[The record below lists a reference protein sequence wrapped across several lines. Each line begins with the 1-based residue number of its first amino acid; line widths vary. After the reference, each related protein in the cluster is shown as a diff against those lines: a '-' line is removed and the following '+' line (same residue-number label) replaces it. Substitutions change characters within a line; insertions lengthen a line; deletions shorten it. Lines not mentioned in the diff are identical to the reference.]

1 MSQLVELSCEEMDMV
16 DGGIIPALAYG
27 AFVSGAKWGA
37 GLAVII
43 MALD

>member
-27 AFVSGAKWGA
+27 AFVSGAKWG
-37 GLAVII
+37 GWSCRYNNGP
-43 MALD
+43 